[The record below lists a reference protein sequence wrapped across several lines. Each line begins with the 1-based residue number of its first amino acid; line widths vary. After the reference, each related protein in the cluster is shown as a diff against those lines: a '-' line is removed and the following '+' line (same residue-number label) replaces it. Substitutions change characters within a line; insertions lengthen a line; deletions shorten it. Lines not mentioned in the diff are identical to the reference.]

1 METFSDPLFERVHA
15 YAVGLFDGTLTP
27 DARHELETLIL
38 TNPAARKVY
47 LEHVQES
54 ACLRWACVEEFPQ
67 VAELASPSLDQ
78 SRSAKLRRR
87 RIASFVLGGGLA
99 CVLAGLA
106 AG

>member
-1 METFSDPLFERVHA
+1 MEAFSDPLFERVHA

-47 LEHVQES
+47 LEYVQES

-67 VAELASPSLDQ
+67 VVELASPWRDQ
-78 SRSAKLRRR
+78 SQPAKLRRG
-87 RIASFVLGGGLA
+87 RIASCVPGGGAA
-99 CVLAGLA
+99 CGLA
-106 AG
+106 AGA